1 MGLRTAI
8 LMEPWYEF
16 VETYDRVLRTSG
28 SIFNVEVSKEER
40 EAELDSFRQ
49 LRDIIIQHGFVRDTI
64 SLLNAEI

>member
-8 LMEPWYEF
+8 LMEPWNEF